1 METRVKPELELN
13 RKVCTS
19 CGQRVMELT
28 PDIQLLQKY
37 VCMDCT
43 T

>member
-19 CGQRVMELT
+19 CGHKVLEVT
-28 PDIQLLQKY
+28 PDIQLLHKY
-37 VCMDCT
+37 ICTNCMT
-43 T
+43 